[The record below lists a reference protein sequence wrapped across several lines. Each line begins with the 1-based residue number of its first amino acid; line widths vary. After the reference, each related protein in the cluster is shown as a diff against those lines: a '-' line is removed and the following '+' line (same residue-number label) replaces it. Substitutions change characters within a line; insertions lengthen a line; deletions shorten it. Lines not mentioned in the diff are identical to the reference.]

1 MKRFFTLV
9 FALTLFCAGLS
20 AQTAAYRTDRNIAY
34 RDAAGDG
41 YADSLC
47 RLDICY
53 PTDAKGFPTVVWF
66 HGGGLTGGRR
76 EIPKALCDKG
86 FAVVGVDYR
95 LAPRVKVADCVEDA
109 AAAAAWV
116 VRNIASYGG
125 DPGLIFIAGHSAG
138 GYLTSMIG
146 MDKRWMAP
154 YGIDPDTAFARLSAR
169 PDPLG
174 RPRAGDAGALRG
186 ERLFLAHDA
195 RGGASRRA
203 DLRIRRLR
211 PREHASGGTLR
222 RGALHPRQGEKTGK
236 VIACRKD
243 KRNRMNG
250 WMKLAAAFFA
260 AASLTGCSLLKVA
273 VATGDPLSKEEM
285 NVRTM
290 TRGFYYDMAGEVARA
305 ADSIASL
312 SPDVN
317 TRVAAVRWKI
327 RATRAGVNAAMQ
339 GIPDVALADMWILCR
354 RMNDAFSAAP
364 DSLLFG
370 PRSGI
375 ARDAVRRL
383 DLRAGRLARQVLP
396 ADRYD
401 LMASFVEEYVRKNPA
416 SEGDE
421 TDNTT
426 LAWLEYLRDN
436 GVEHAYATGSI
447 AEVLADVN
455 DRLSGQTRQMSNSIG
470 WSKDIFEMRLE
481 QDSLRLQV
489 GAQLDSLERSFN
501 RIVVVAE
508 HVPEISDRVLEE
520 LNRQVTQLIGTM
532 NASIDNAFAGF
543 DRQRDELQRYVTRER
558 EALVE
563 QLRQT
568 GDDLVRTTLDAVPGL
583 VGKVLLYLV
592 LALAVLIGGPFA
604 LGFWLG
610 GVRQRAKSRIKDEEL
625 KMKN

>member
-1 MKRFFTLV
+1 
-9 FALTLFCAGLS
+9 
-20 AQTAAYRTDRNIAY
+20 
-34 RDAAGDG
+34 
-41 YADSLC
+41 
-47 RLDICY
+47 
-53 PTDAKGFPTVVWF
+53 
-66 HGGGLTGGRR
+66 
-76 EIPKALCDKG
+76 
-86 FAVVGVDYR
+86 
-95 LAPRVKVADCVEDA
+95 
-109 AAAAAWV
+109 
-116 VRNIASYGG
+116 
-125 DPGLIFIAGHSAG
+125 
-138 GYLTSMIG
+138 
-146 MDKRWMAP
+146 
-154 YGIDPDTAFARLSAR
+154 
-169 PDPLG
+169 
-174 RPRAGDAGALRG
+174 
-186 ERLFLAHDA
+186 
-195 RGGASRRA
+195 
-203 DLRIRRLR
+203 
-211 PREHASGGTLR
+211 
-222 RGALHPRQGEKTGK
+222 
-236 VIACRKD
+236 
-243 KRNRMNG
+243 
-250 WMKLAAAFFA
+250 MKLAAALFA
-260 AASLTGCSLLKVA
+260 AVSLTGCSLLKVA

-370 PRSGI
+370 PQSDI

-383 DLRAGRLARQVLP
+383 DRRAGRLARQLLP

-401 LMASFVEEYVRKNPA
+401 LMASFVDDYIRKNPA

-426 LAWLEYLRDN
+426 LAWLEYLGDN

-455 DRLSGQTRQMSNSIG
+455 DRLSGQTQQMSNSIG

-508 HVPEISDRVLEE
+508 HLPEITDKMLEE
-520 LNRQVTQLIGTM
+520 LNRQVAQLMGTM
-532 NASIDNAFAGF
+532 NASVDNAFADF
-543 DRQRDELQRYVTRER
+543 DRQRDELQQYVSRER
-558 EALVE
+558 EALVG

-568 GDDLVRTTLDAVPGL
+568 GDDLVRTVLDALPGL
-583 VGKVLLYLV
+583 VGEILLYLV

-610 GVRQRAKSRIKDEEL
+610 GVRQRAKGRKAE
-625 KMKN
+625 NR

>member
-1 MKRFFTLV
+1 M
-9 FALTLFCAGLS
+9 G
-20 AQTAAYRTDRNIAY
+20 
-34 RDAAGDG
+34 
-41 YADSLC
+41 
-47 RLDICY
+47 
-53 PTDAKGFPTVVWF
+53 
-66 HGGGLTGGRR
+66 
-76 EIPKALCDKG
+76 
-86 FAVVGVDYR
+86 
-95 LAPRVKVADCVEDA
+95 
-109 AAAAAWV
+109 
-116 VRNIASYGG
+116 
-125 DPGLIFIAGHSAG
+125 
-138 GYLTSMIG
+138 
-146 MDKRWMAP
+146 
-154 YGIDPDTAFARLSAR
+154 
-169 PDPLG
+169 
-174 RPRAGDAGALRG
+174 
-186 ERLFLAHDA
+186 
-195 RGGASRRA
+195 
-203 DLRIRRLR
+203 
-211 PREHASGGTLR
+211 
-222 RGALHPRQGEKTGK
+222 
-236 VIACRKD
+236 
-243 KRNRMNG
+243 KRNGMNG
-250 WMKLAAAFFA
+250 WMKTAAALFA
-260 AASLTGCSLLKVA
+260 AVSLTGCSLLKVA
-273 VATGDPLSKEEM
+273 VSTGDPLPKEEM

-305 ADSIASL
+305 ADSIVAL

-327 RATRAGVNAAMQ
+327 RATRAGVNASMQ

-370 PRSGI
+370 PQSGI

-383 DLRAGRLARQVLP
+383 DRRAGRLARLARQVLP

-401 LMASFVEEYVRKNPA
+401 LMASFVADYIRKNPA

-455 DRLSGQTRQMSNSIG
+455 DLVSGQTQQLSNSVG

-508 HVPEISDRVLEE
+508 HVPEISDKVLEE
-520 LNRQVTQLIGTM
+520 LSRQVTQLIGTM
-532 NASIDNAFAGF
+532 NASVDNAFADF
-543 DRQRDELQRYVTRER
+543 DRQRDELQQYVTRER
-558 EALVE
+558 EALVG
-563 QLRQT
+563 QLRET
-568 GDDLVRTTLDAVPGL
+568 GDGLLRTALDAVPGL

-592 LALAVLIGGPFA
+592 LALVVLIGGPFA

-610 GVRQRAKSRIKDEEL
+610 GVRQRAKGRKAE
-625 KMKN
+625 NR